1 MNRATLIL
9 IALAAALL
17 LLTAGCAAAPQPQE
31 RPAQEPVAP
40 AEPEP
45 EAPAEPA
52 PAEPVIP
59 AAPTEEEAVEP
70 QEFEVSEEVFERTFS
85 EVEQTISELN
95 SVIAR
100 RDYQRWLDYLTP
112 EYRRTYSDPQTLREI
127 SRMPILQR
135 NEIELQNLR
144 DYFEWVVGPSRADAR
159 LDDLRFL
166 SNDQVEAIMVVRGRP
181 VILYRLRNVD
191 GNWKVDVF

>member
-1 MNRATLIL
+1 MLFAP
-9 IALAAALL
+9 AAALL
-17 LLTAGCAAAPQPQE
+17 LFTAGCVAAPQPQE
-31 RPAQEPVAP
+31 RPPAEPVAP
-40 AEPEP
+40 AE
-45 EAPAEPA
+45 AEPA
-52 PAEPVIP
+52 PAEPEP
-59 AAPTEEEAVEP
+59 APAEPAVPAEEELDEP

-100 RDYQRWLDYLTP
+100 RDYQRWVDYLTP

-166 SNDQVEAIMVVRGRP
+166 TNDQVEAIMVVRGRS
-181 VILYRLRNVD
+181 VILYRLRNVA

>member
-1 MNRATLIL
+1 MKRVPFIL
-9 IALAAALL
+9 ITLAAALL
-17 LLTAGCAAAPQPQE
+17 LFNAGCAAAPQPHE
-31 RPAQEPVAP
+31 RPPEEPVAP
-40 AEPEP
+40 ADPEP

-52 PAEPVIP
+52 PAEPADP
-59 AAPTEEEAVEP
+59 ATPPEEEAVEP

-135 NEIELQNLR
+135 NEIELQSLR

-181 VILYRLRNVD
+181 VILYHLRNVD
-191 GNWKVDVF
+191 GSWKVDVF